1 MKKGKVQIGDIFID
15 KTMSPDSAYRT
26 GVVTEIVSN
35 ESGTSCRLQSGTKR
49 WCWISLSGLK
59 TNPVYEYRGHIDL
72 DEILGRILAP
82 FKEKNSE
89 E

>member
-15 KTMSPDSAYRT
+15 KTMYPDSAYRT

-72 DEILGRILAP
+72 DEILDRILAP

>member
-35 ESGTSCRLQSGTKR
+35 ESSTSCRLQSGTKR

-72 DEILGRILAP
+72 DEILDRILAP
-82 FKEKNSE
+82 FKEKKNP
-89 E
+89 